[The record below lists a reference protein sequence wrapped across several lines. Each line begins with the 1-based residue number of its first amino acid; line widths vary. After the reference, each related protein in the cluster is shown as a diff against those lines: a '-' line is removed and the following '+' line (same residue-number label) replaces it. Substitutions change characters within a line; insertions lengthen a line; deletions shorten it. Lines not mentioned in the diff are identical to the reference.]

1 MLLKKGLIN
10 ESPDLRFQKS
20 VTIHRIVPFLIEFKI
35 KVKTAEVGNQWMK
48 LDYKKPHWEEIQL
61 QESKH
66 LQVLK
71 QTD

>member
-1 MLLKKGLIN
+1 MLLNKGLII

-20 VTIHRIVPFLIEFKI
+20 VIIHRIIPFLTEFQM

-48 LDYKKPHWEEIQL
+48 VDYKKPRWEEIEL

-66 LQVLK
+66 LQALK